1 MPLARKNTRKRRLKK
16 RTAETI
22 IIIKEEIKAED
33 TLFPEKV
40 AKMNEL
46 LTNNP
51 HLLDGL

>member
-16 RTAETI
+16 RTGETI
-22 IIIKEEIKAED
+22 IIIQEHIKAED

-40 AKMNEL
+40 ARGNEIL
-46 LTNNP
+46 KNNP